1 MKDFKLNFIHLCDE
15 ALFSQDGKLS
25 LIGIFEIINVINL
38 PSSLSRA
45 SLVFNMN
52 VLNKNLN
59 KVDLDITIR
68 NSDSGEETFK
78 LPTLTPSFTRNP
90 KGDSNDGEVK
100 LGIALKLE
108 NILFKKTGKY
118 AIDLKANSMAVGSLN
133 FHVKL
138 LPQNKGAN

>member
-1 MKDFKLNFIHLCDE
+1 MNDFKLNFIHLCDE

-25 LIGIFEIINVINL
+25 LIGIFEIINVISL
-38 PSSLSRA
+38 PSNLLKA
-45 SLVFNMN
+45 SLVFNISI
-52 VLNKNLN
+52 LNKSLN

-90 KGDSNDGEVK
+90 KGDNNDGDVK
-100 LGIALKLE
+100 LGIALKLA

-118 AIDLKANSMAVGSLN
+118 AIELKANKMTVGSLN

-138 LPQNKGAN
+138 LPQ